1 MHPSTRTAVV
11 TGSDSPMGRAVALA
25 LADDGFHI
33 GLAYAADRDSAES
46 TAAEVRSR
54 SVNAAVQRM
63 DLADLPDSAAAVDE
77 FAREL
82 GGIGV
87 LVSCPGSTAVECI
100 QRAVRY
106 MIASGEGG
114 RIVNITPS
122 SSGLGGLTGL
132 LAAELAR
139 YSITVN
145 SVVVPA
151 DESDFASPGPDDSEV
166 AAVASY
172 LTAPAAMFVTG
183 AAYVVDGTR
192 IAMIPHSLTEA
203 GTRRPARRA
212 NRIRSY
218 TGRWAPTRWTR

>member
-25 LADDGFHI
+25 LAGDGFDV
-33 GLAYAADRDSAES
+33 GLAYAADRESAEA
-46 TAAEVRSR
+46 TAADVESR
-54 SVNAAVQRM
+54 SVRAAVQRM
-63 DLADLPDSAAAVDE
+63 DLADLPGSAAAVDE
-77 FAREL
+77 FARDL

-106 MIASGEGG
+106 MIAGGGGG
-114 RIVNITPS
+114 RIVNVTTS
-122 SSGLGGLTGL
+122 ASGLGGLTGL

-151 DESDFASPGPDDSEV
+151 VEPDFAAPGPDDREV
-166 AAVASY
+166 AGVASY
-172 LTAPAAMFVTG
+172 LCAPAGMFVTG

-203 GTRRPARRA
+203 GALRPPRRA
-212 NRIRSY
+212 GRIRSY

>member
-1 MHPSTRTAVV
+1 
-11 TGSDSPMGRAVALA
+11 MGRAVALA
-25 LADDGFHI
+25 LADDGFHV
-33 GLAYAADRDSAES
+33 GLAYATDRDSAET
-46 TAAEVRSR
+46 TAADIRTR
-54 SVNAAVQRM
+54 SVRAAVQRM
-63 DLADLPDSAAAVDE
+63 DLAELPDSAAAVDE

-106 MIASGEGG
+106 MIASGGGG
-114 RIVNITPS
+114 RIVNVTTA

-151 DESDFASPGPDDSEV
+151 TGPDFDTPGRDDHEV

-172 LTAPAAMFVTG
+172 LTAPAGMFVTG
-183 AAYVVDGTR
+183 ASYVVDGAR

-203 GTRRPARRA
+203 GTRRPPRRA

>member
-1 MHPSTRTAVV
+1 
-11 TGSDSPMGRAVALA
+11 
-25 LADDGFHI
+25 
-33 GLAYAADRDSAES
+33 
-46 TAAEVRSR
+46 
-54 SVNAAVQRM
+54 
-63 DLADLPDSAAAVDE
+63 
-77 FAREL
+77 
-82 GGIGV
+82 
-87 LVSCPGSTAVECI
+87 
-100 QRAVRY
+100 
-106 MIASGEGG
+106 MIASGGGG
-114 RIVNITPS
+114 RIVNVIPS

-151 DESDFASPGPDDSEV
+151 VEPDFASPGPDDREV

>member
-1 MHPSTRTAVV
+1 
-11 TGSDSPMGRAVALA
+11 MGRAVALA
-25 LADDGFHI
+25 LADDGFHV
-33 GLAYAADRDSAES
+33 GLAYATDRDSVES
-46 TAAEVRSR
+46 TAADIRTR
-54 SVNAAVQRM
+54 SVRAAVQRM

-82 GGIGV
+82 GGIGA

-106 MIASGEGG
+106 MIASGGGG
-114 RIVNITPS
+114 RIVNVTTA

-145 SVVVPA
+145 SIVVPA
-151 DESDFASPGPDDSEV
+151 AEPDFASPGRDDREV

-172 LTAPAAMFVTG
+172 LTAPPGMFVTG
-183 AAYVVDGTR
+183 ASYVVDGSR

-203 GTRRPARRA
+203 GTRRLPRRA

>member
-46 TAAEVRSR
+46 TAADIRSR

-114 RIVNITPS
+114 RIVNITP
-122 SSGLGGLTGL
+122 
-132 LAAELAR
+132 
-139 YSITVN
+139 
-145 SVVVPA
+145 
-151 DESDFASPGPDDSEV
+151 
-166 AAVASY
+166 
-172 LTAPAAMFVTG
+172 
-183 AAYVVDGTR
+183 
-192 IAMIPHSLTEA
+192 
-203 GTRRPARRA
+203 RRPGSADSPACSPPNWRDTRSPSTRSWCPQS
-212 NRIRSY
+212 NRTSHRP
-218 TGRWAPTRWTR
+218 APTTGKSPPSRRI